1 MDMFSTEKGV
11 VLLASLLLIIGAGT
25 GCDLSGTAS
34 GPEAPAVDDVVISG
48 TRVGPDFQTTGT
60 FQVVATPL
68 DETGRGLLSGTQAS
82 VTLEK
87 HVSVKAHSS
96 EFDPIIDDSSTTE
109 PTGEALAI
117 PIVLDGSGSMAN
129 SDSSRNRVP
138 AAKAFI
144 NQLNE
149 SNTPFESAVFEFPGS
164 SSAKE
169 FSNTDVFAG
178 FTSDIDSLKAGADKA
193 QADGETPMYASLAEV
208 LAHSEAA
215 RPAAQYQKGIVLLG
229 DGKPTTV
236 TRRDSVCQDA
246 RSKDTPIYGIGIG
259 PASDL
264 SERRDSSAIAEMRG
278 ISTCTGGAY
287 QGLNPDSLALL
298 DEAFSAVATAST
310 EGTITYDVKV
320 SDSSLDAL
328 SAGDIIEGTLTVESG
343 GTSAQSS
350 FSFRVPD
357 ASTSTRRAY
366 RY

>member
-1 MDMFSTEKGV
+1 MILAGLLV
-11 VLLASLLLIIGAGT
+11 VAGLVA
-25 GCDLSGTAS
+25 GCDLTGSAS
-34 GPEAPAVDDVVISG
+34 DSEGRTVQSVSISG
-48 TRVGPDFQTTGT
+48 TRVAPNFQTTGT
-60 FQVVATPL
+60 FQIVATPL

-82 VTLEK
+82 ITLEK

-129 SDSSRNRVP
+129 NDSSRNRVP

-178 FTSDIDSLKAGADKA
+178 FTSDIDSLKAGAEKA

-208 LAHSEAA
+208 LAHSEAV
-215 RPAAQYQKGIVLLG
+215 RPAAQKGIVLLG
-229 DGKPTTV
+229 DGKPTTEDLK
-236 TRRDSVCQDA
+236 RSVCEDA
-246 RSKDTPIYGIGIG
+246 SRKDTPIYGIGIG

-264 SERRDSSAIAEMRG
+264 SEQRDSSAIAEMRG

-287 QGLNPDSLALL
+287 QGLDPDSPGLL
-298 DEAFSAVATAST
+298 DEAFSSVATAST
-310 EGTITYDVKV
+310 EGTITYDVMV
-320 SDSSLDAL
+320 DSSSLDELA
-328 SAGDIIEGTLTVESG
+328 AGDIIEGTLTVGAGES
-343 GTSAQSS
+343 SAEAA

-357 ASTSTRRAY
+357 ASKSTGRAY